1 MGTVTKPMLL
11 DETGQRIATAL
22 ETIANNGGGSGGGG
36 NVSDPYLIS
45 YYTLAKQENRHYDVD
60 AIKTLIQKYNIS
72 TDITGGVQF
81 SIFFEPS
88 FDVCISYQYDSCAGG
103 NKLTFAS
110 AGSWVVDQNVT
121 DVLDALTLKK
131 TDIENA
137 IIYSLG
143 NSSYIVECVGGTL
156 TGEDIASITYS
167 DFVTIFK
174 D

>member
-1 MGTVTKPMLL
+1 MVTKPIML
-11 DETGQRIATAL
+11 DETGKRIATAL
-22 ETIANNGGGSGGGG
+22 ETIAQNGGGSGGGG

-45 YYTLAKQENRHYDVD
+45 YYTLAKQENRHYNVD

-81 SIFFEPS
+81 SISFEPT
-88 FDVCISYQYDSCAGG
+88 FENCISYVYDSCAGG
-103 NKLTFAS
+103 NKLSFAG

-137 IIYSLG
+137 TIYSLG
-143 NSSYIVECVGGTL
+143 NSSYIAVCVGGAL
-156 TGEDIASITYS
+156 TGDPITSITYS
-167 DFVTIFK
+167 DFITIFK